1 MRHQRGLMTKM
12 GEGSWCANLIKMRIL
27 GTKSVW
33 KVDNDFVI
41 IGFGKDSR
49 MALGGYNG
57 NSLSLM

>member
-1 MRHQRGLMTKM
+1 MTKM